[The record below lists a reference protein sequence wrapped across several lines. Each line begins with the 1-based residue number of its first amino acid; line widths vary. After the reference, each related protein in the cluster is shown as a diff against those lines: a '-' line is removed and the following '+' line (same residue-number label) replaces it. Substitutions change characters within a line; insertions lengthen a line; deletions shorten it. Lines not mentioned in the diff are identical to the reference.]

1 MWPKCNAVSQ
11 SSQYKKLFKDIFIYS
26 LNSIGGRLVT
36 WLHFCNTG
44 DQVRCYGLDM
54 KFQIIF
60 WYYVSRFRSK
70 ALEFTTY
77 SQTDTTTRAT
87 RKFVIKLEGEVKKFE
102 ILYAYGP
109 FYDNG
114 SVAIKHKIQQKL
126 SKKYHLGDPLKSG
139 W

>member
-1 MWPKCNAVSQ
+1 
-11 SSQYKKLFKDIFIYS
+11 
-26 LNSIGGRLVT
+26 
-36 WLHFCNTG
+36 
-44 DQVRCYGLDM
+44 M

-126 SKKYHLGDPLKSG
+126 SKKYHQAKKYDFLN
-139 W
+139 